1 MEGRGDRRDLAH
13 GAHREVSGAPEAVRA
28 RLLALQ
34 DEKNAPFMAKL
45 VPTLPPESVLGVRM
59 PDCRALA
66 RELCRESN
74 IGLFLA
80 DLPHRYLD
88 ENNLHAL
95 ILNEEKDYAAAVA
108 ALDAFLPYVDNWA
121 TCDALRPKAFKKHTP
136 ALPDECRRWIKSG
149 EIYAVRF
156 GIEMLMTHYL
166 DADFRPEYLE
176 EVSIIKSKEYY
187 VNMMIAWYFATALA
201 KQYEAAVPYIEQR
214 RLAPWTHNKTIRK
227 AIESY
232 RITDE
237 QKAYLRTLAIRE

>member
-1 MEGRGDRRDLAH
+1 M
-13 GAHREVSGAPEAVRA
+13 SGAPEAVRA

-45 VPTLPPESVLGVRM
+45 VPTLPPETVLGVRM

-66 RELCRESN
+66 RELCKEPD

-121 TCDALRPKAFKKHTP
+121 TCDALRPKAFKKHP
-136 ALPDECRRWIKSG
+136 ATLPDECRRWMKSG
-149 EIYAVRF
+149 ETYTVRF

-176 EVSIIKSKEYY
+176 EVSIIKSNEYY

-214 RLAPWTHNKTIRK
+214 RLSVWTHNKTIRK
-227 AIESY
+227 AIESC
-232 RITDE
+232 RVTE
-237 QKAYLRTLAIRE
+237 ERKAYLCTLTIHPKTF

>member
-1 MEGRGDRRDLAH
+1 M
-13 GAHREVSGAPEAVRA
+13 SGAPEAVRA

-34 DEKNAPFMAKL
+34 DEKNPPFMAKL

-59 PDCRALA
+59 PDCRALV
-66 RELCRESN
+66 RELCREPD
-74 IGLFLA
+74 IGLFLS

-121 TCDALRPKAFKKHTP
+121 TCDALRPKPFKKRPP
-136 ALPDECRRWIKSG
+136 ALPDECRRWIKCG

-176 EVSIIKSKEYY
+176 KVSIIKSKEYY

-201 KQYEAAVPYIEQR
+201 KQYEAADPYIEQR

-227 AIESY
+227 AIESC
-232 RITDE
+232 RLTDE

>member
-1 MEGRGDRRDLAH
+1 MEGCGDRRDLAH

-59 PDCRALA
+59 PDCRSLA
-66 RELCRESN
+66 RELCREPD
-74 IGLFLA
+74 IVLFLA

-108 ALDAFLPYVDNWA
+108 AL
-121 TCDALRPKAFKKHTP
+121 RPKAFKKHP
-136 ALPDECRRWIKSG
+136 PDLPDECRRWIKSG

-187 VNMMIAWYFATALA
+187 ANMMIAWFFATALA

-214 RLAPWTHNKTIRK
+214 RLASWTHNKTIRK

-237 QKAYLRTLAIRE
+237 HKAYLRTLAIRE

>member
-1 MEGRGDRRDLAH
+1 MARRAH
-13 GAHREVSGAPEAVRA
+13 QSVSGAAETVRG
-28 RLLALQ
+28 RLFALR
-34 DEKNAPFMAKL
+34 DETNAAFMARL

-66 RELCRESN
+66 KELCRMPD
-74 IGLFLA
+74 IGEFLT

-95 ILNEEKDYAAAVA
+95 ILNEEKDCAAAVA
-108 ALDAFLPYVDNWA
+108 AIDAFLPYVDNWA
-121 TCDALRPKAFKKHTP
+121 TCDALRPKAFKKHP
-136 ALPDECRRWIKSG
+136 SALPDECRRWMRSG
-149 EIYAVRF
+149 ATYTVRF

-201 KQYEAAVPYIEQR
+201 KQYEAAISYIEQR
-214 RLAPWTHNKTIRK
+214 RLDQWTLNKTIRK
-227 AIESY
+227 AIESC
-232 RITDE
+232 RITE
-237 QKAYLRTLAIRE
+237 ERKAYLRTLTIRE

>member
-1 MEGRGDRRDLAH
+1 MKTVTEH
-13 GAHREVSGAPEAVRA
+13 
-28 RLLALQ
+28 LLALA
-34 DEKNAPFMAKL
+34 DAGNAAFTARLAPGVDPDRM
-45 VPTLPPESVLGVRM
+45 LG
-59 PDCRALA
+59 CRIPQLRRLA
-66 RELCRESN
+66 RTLRGTPEAAA
-74 IGLFLA
+74 FLTQ
-80 DLPHRYLD
+80 LPHRYYD
-88 ENNLHAL
+88 ENNLHG
-95 ILNEEKDYAAAVA
+95 ILLGHIRPTGE
-108 ALDAFLPYVDNWA
+108 ALDALERFLPHVDNWA
-121 TCDALRPKAFKKHTP
+121 TCDALRPKAFKKHPST
-136 ALPDECRRWIKSG
+136 LPDECRRWIKSG

-187 VNMMIAWYFATALA
+187 VNMMITWYFATALA

-214 RLAPWTHNKTIRK
+214 CLAPWTHNKTIRK

>member
-1 MEGRGDRRDLAH
+1 M
-13 GAHREVSGAPEAVRA
+13 SGAPQAVRA
-28 RLLALQ
+28 RLLALR

-45 VPTLPPESVLGVRM
+45 VPTLPTETVLGVRM
-59 PDCRALA
+59 PDCRSLA
-66 RELCRESN
+66 KELCKEPD

-108 ALDAFLPYVDNWA
+108 ALGAFLPYVDNWA
-121 TCDALRPKAFKKHTP
+121 TCDALRPKAFKKHP
-136 ALPDECRRWIKSG
+136 PVLPDECRRWMQSG
-149 EIYAVRF
+149 KTYTMRF

-176 EVSIIKSKEYY
+176 GVSIIKSEEYY
-187 VNMMIAWYFATALA
+187 VTMMIAWYFATALA
-201 KQYEAAVPYIEQR
+201 KQYEAAIPYIEQR
-214 RLAPWTHNKTIRK
+214 RLDPWTHNKTIRK
-227 AIESY
+227 AIESD
-232 RITDE
+232 RVTDE

>member
-1 MEGRGDRRDLAH
+1 M
-13 GAHREVSGAPEAVRA
+13 SGAPEAVRA

-59 PDCRALA
+59 PDCRSLA
-66 RELCRESN
+66 RELCREPD

-121 TCDALRPKAFKKHTP
+121 TCDALRPKAFKKHP
-136 ALPDECRRWIKSG
+136 PDLPDECRRWIKSG
-149 EIYAVRF
+149 ETYTVRF
-156 GIEMLMTHYL
+156 GKTFGIGGEYSSRAERLRYL
-166 DADFRPEYLE
+166 VCRGIRVALTDTVKQKHFNKLISVKGICAEALVFCAHS
-176 EVSIIKSKEYY
+176 VSVVAVYIIFFLHLKIT
-187 VNMMIAWYFATALA
+187 VPALS
-201 KQYEAAVPYIEQR
+201 VCI
-214 RLAPWTHNKTIRK
+214 
-227 AIESY
+227 S
-232 RITDE
+232 
-237 QKAYLRTLAIRE
+237 

>member
-1 MEGRGDRRDLAH
+1 M
-13 GAHREVSGAPEAVRA
+13 SGAPQAVRA
-28 RLLALQ
+28 RLLALR

-45 VPTLPPESVLGVRM
+45 VPALPPESVLGVRM
-59 PDCRALA
+59 PDCRSLA
-66 RELCRESN
+66 RELCKEPD

-95 ILNEEKDYAAAVA
+95 ILNEEKDYAAVVA
-108 ALDAFLPYVDNWA
+108 ALDAFLPFVDNWA
-121 TCDALRPKAFKKHTP
+121 TCDALRPKAFKKHP
-136 ALPDECRRWIKSG
+136 SALPDECRRWMQSG
-149 EIYAVRF
+149 ETYTVRF

-201 KQYEAAVPYIEQR
+201 KQWETTVPYIEQR
-214 RLAPWTHNKTIRK
+214 KLPQWVHRKTIQK
-227 AIESY
+227 AVESY
-232 RITDE
+232 RITDG
-237 QKAYLRTLAIRE
+237 QKAYLKTYKNKQRCD

>member
-1 MEGRGDRRDLAH
+1 M
-13 GAHREVSGAPEAVRA
+13 SGAPQAVRA
-28 RLLALQ
+28 RLLALR

-45 VPTLPPESVLGVRM
+45 VPTLPPENILGVRM
-59 PDCRALA
+59 PDCRSLA
-66 RELCRESN
+66 RELCKEPD

-95 ILNEEKDYAAAVA
+95 ILNEEKDYAAVVA
-108 ALDAFLPYVDNWA
+108 ALDAFLPFVDNWA
-121 TCDALRPKAFKKHTP
+121 TCDALRPKAFKNHP
-136 ALPDECRRWIKSG
+136 SALPDECRRWMRSG
-149 EIYAVRF
+149 ETYTIRF

-166 DADFRPEYLE
+166 DADFRLEYLE
-176 EVSIIKSKEYY
+176 EVSIIKNNEYY

-201 KQYEAAVPYIEQR
+201 KQYEAAVPYLEQR
-214 RLAPWTHNKTIRK
+214 RLGVWTHNKTIRK

-232 RITDE
+232 RVTNE

>member
-59 PDCRALA
+59 PDCRSLA
-66 RELCRESN
+66 RELCREPD

-121 TCDALRPKAFKKHTP
+121 KAFKKHSAT
-136 ALPDECRRWIKSG
+136 LPDECRRWIKSG

-201 KQYEAAVPYIEQR
+201 KQYEAAVPYIDQR

-227 AIESY
+227 AIESC
-232 RITDE
+232 RVTE
-237 QKAYLRTLAIRE
+237 EHKAYLRTLTIRE

>member
-1 MEGRGDRRDLAH
+1 M
-13 GAHREVSGAPEAVRA
+13 SGAPEAVRA

-66 RELCRESN
+66 RELCREPD

-121 TCDALRPKAFKKHTP
+121 TCDALRPKAFKKHPP

-149 EIYAVRF
+149 ENYAVRF

-166 DADFRPEYLE
+166 DADFRSEYLE
-176 EVSIIKSKEYY
+176 EVSIIKSDEHY

-214 RLAPWTHNKTIRK
+214 RLALWTHNKTIRK

-232 RITDE
+232 RVTE
-237 QKAYLRTLAIRE
+237 ERKTYLRTLAIRE

>member
-1 MEGRGDRRDLAH
+1 MARRAH
-13 GAHREVSGAPEAVRA
+13 QSVSGAAETVRG
-28 RLLALQ
+28 RLFALR
-34 DEKNAPFMAKL
+34 DETNAAFMARL

-66 RELCRESN
+66 KELCRMPD
-74 IGLFLA
+74 IGEFLT

-95 ILNEEKDYAAAVA
+95 ILNEEKDCAAAVA
-108 ALDAFLPYVDNWA
+108 AIDAFLPYVDNWA
-121 TCDALRPKAFKKHTP
+121 TCDALRPKAFKKHP
-136 ALPDECRRWIKSG
+136 SALPDECRRWMRSG
-149 EIYAVRF
+149 ATYTVRF

-166 DADFRPEYLE
+166 DEDFRPEYLE

-201 KQYEAAVPYIEQR
+201 KQWKAAFPYIEKN
-214 RLAPWTHNKTIRK
+214 RLEKWTHNKTIQK
-227 AIESY
+227 AVESY

-237 QKAYLRTLAIRE
+237 QKELLRGLRNNRSKDIKI